1 MCRPMCRGL
10 SMVKLQLLVG
20 KRPLMVIDVL
30 ENAALLDFP
39 YLLSMEPEMLLL
51 KTMMFDWF

>member
-1 MCRPMCRGL
+1 MCRGL
-10 SMVKLQLLVG
+10 SMAKLQLLVG

-30 ENAALLDFP
+30 EKAALLDFP

-51 KTMMFDWF
+51 KIMMFDWF

>member
-1 MCRPMCRGL
+1 MCRGL
-10 SMVKLQLLVG
+10 SMVKLQVLVG

-30 ENAALLDFP
+30 ENAASLDFL

-51 KTMMFDWF
+51 KIMMFDWF